1 MNDLLLQ
8 RLKPFIRR
16 TIGFLARFIRPM
28 TLGVRVLV
36 RDEAGRVFLIR
47 HSYLP
52 GWYLPGGGVDAGET
66 IAAAALRELRE
77 EGGLIGEDPRLFAI
91 YHNIRT
97 SSRDHVALYC
107 IDRFTPSSPP
117 WQPNA
122 EIREIGFFAL
132 DALPADTSEATRRR
146 IREVFEGAIPAER
159 W

>member
-1 MNDLLLQ
+1 MIDDLLR
-8 RLKPFIRR
+8 RLKPFIRLA
-16 TIGFLARFIRPM
+16 IGFLARIIRPM

-36 RDEAGRVFLIR
+36 RDEDGRIFLIR

-66 IAAAALRELRE
+66 LATAALRELRE
-77 EGGLIGEDPRLFAI
+77 EGGLIGEGLKLFAI
-91 YHNIRT
+91 YHNVRT

-107 IDRFTPSSPP
+107 VDRFSIAMPA

-122 EIREIGFFAL
+122 EIREIGFFPL
-132 DALPADTSEATRRR
+132 DALPADTSDATRQR
-146 IREVFEGAIPAER
+146 IREVTEGLVPAEK